1 MKLQRILAAI
11 FTLSLISACSSS
23 SNSGSTASPTNPI
36 EPASVAKVQVVHAS
50 SNAPAVNI
58 TAGGAIVFGNLDY
71 KEPRA
76 PITLDE
82 GTTADLTVDAI
93 LPDGTTATVLD
104 LPGQTFEGDTIYTV
118 FAVGNVGDAGA
129 TALQTVAVTRSAF
142 FVPSDTIRATV
153 IHAAAGAP
161 DVDIYVSSGPTDD
174 IDTLTP
180 INDTTP
186 VAFTDSLGPLDL
198 TEGDYRIRVTPA
210 GQKAPI
216 VFDSGSLTLTGGIDP
231 IIAAVDNTNAG
242 SESPISVLLIDRIGL
257 TEVQDQTTGA
267 DLRVTHAVPDVGEPV
282 DVLVDD
288 AVTVPDFDFTD
299 SAGPLTLD
307 AGSYVFQVAL
317 NGQVVIN
324 PPTVDGDG
332 AEVPPAS
339 TTLTAG
345 GYFDAIAVGSV
356 TLDNLGLLAEA
367 DDRRRVATA
376 GKLRVIHGS
385 PNTDLVDLYIVDST
399 ITDITAEDAF
409 ATDIPY
415 LFNSGYLEV
424 APGTYNIYIT
434 PAGTKDK
441 AISAEGIGLDAGG
454 IYTAIARDPI
464 APDTALG
471 LILLDDFAP

>member
-1 MKLQRILAAI
+1 MKIQRTMAAL
-11 FTLSLISACSSS
+11 FALSLLAACSSS
-23 SNSGSTASPTNPI
+23 SNSGSTPNPTNPI
-36 EPASVAKVQVVHAS
+36 EPPPVATVQVVHAS

-58 TAGGAIVFGNLDY
+58 TAGGAVVFADVDY
-71 KEPRA
+71 KESPI
-76 PITLDE
+76 PITLDD
-82 GTTADLTVDAI
+82 GTTVDVTVDAI

-104 LPGQTFEGDTIYTV
+104 LPGQTFDGDTIYTV

-129 TALQTVAVTRSAF
+129 TALQPVAIARSAF

-153 IHAAAGAP
+153 LHAAAGAP
-161 DVDIYVSSGPTDD
+161 DVDIYVSAPGED
-174 IDTLTP
+174 ITTLTP
-180 INDTTP
+180 INDMTP
-186 VAFTDSLGPLDL
+186 VAFTDSLGPLDIPAG
-198 TEGDYRIRVTPA
+198 EYQIRVTPA
-210 GQKAPI
+210 GDATTV
-216 VFDSGSLTLTGGIDP
+216 VFDSGALTLTGGIDP

-242 SESPISVLLIDRIGL
+242 SESPISILIVDRIGA
-257 TEVQDQTTGA
+257 TEVQDTATGA

-282 DVLVDD
+282 DVLVDG
-288 AVTVPDFDFTD
+288 AIAVPDFDFTD

-332 AEVPPAS
+332 AEVPPSS

-356 TLDNLGLLAEA
+356 TLNNLGLLAAA

-385 PNTDLVDLYIVDST
+385 PSTDLVDLYIVDSA

-409 ATDIPY
+409 ASDVPY

-424 APGTYNIYIT
+424 TPGTYNVYVT
-434 PAGTKDK
+434 PAGTKDI
-441 AISAEGIGLDAGG
+441 AIAAEGVDLEAAG

-471 LILLDDFAP
+471 LILLDDAAP